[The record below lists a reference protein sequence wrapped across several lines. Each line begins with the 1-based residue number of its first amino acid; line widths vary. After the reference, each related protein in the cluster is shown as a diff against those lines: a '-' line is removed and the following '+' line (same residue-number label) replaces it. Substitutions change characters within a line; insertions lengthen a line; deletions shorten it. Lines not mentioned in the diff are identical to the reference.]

1 MQPISSEQPTN
12 GPMSIAND
20 PAPADRHN
28 DDTSLYMDGLPF
40 DADRISRRVQSC
52 VQIALENIV
61 QAGKDLIWAKRV
73 MGHGGFEKWVRF
85 DVGLNPRRASEF
97 MRIAERVISA
107 KNPHTKAFL
116 SQVAGTSKHK
126 ALALLEVSDE
136 EIDEA
141 MQEDAFLGRPL
152 DEIEA
157 MSVRE
162 LRDELTKE
170 RKSKQQALDM
180 YRDAEKRN
188 TRLEKKLEKGDP
200 ASPVSLTEMPHAV
213 LLQAIEALSRA
224 EDIICEWAEDPEQ
237 SDEWLGDGGAA
248 ADRTTAGLLT
258 SLSQK
263 TMNIRSLLTPNDF
276 DY

>member
-1 MQPISSEQPTN
+1 MIADQAAIIEQNGQHALSS
-12 GPMSIAND
+12 
-20 PAPADRHN
+20 
-28 DDTSLYMDGLPF
+28 DDIHLYWDGLPF
-40 DADRISRRVQSC
+40 DADRVCHRIHSC
-52 VQIALENIV
+52 GTAILENMV
-61 QAGKDLIWAKRV
+61 QVGKDLIWAKRV
-73 MGHGGFEKWVRF
+73 MGHGDFLGWIER
-85 DVGLNPRRASEF
+85 DVGMHRRRASEF
-97 MRIAERVISA
+97 MRVAERIVNA
-107 KNPHTKAFL
+107 QTPHAKAFL
-116 SQVAGTSKHK
+116 GQASSNSKHK
-126 ALALLEVSDE
+126 LLSLLEVTDE
-136 EIDEA
+136 EIKEA

-152 DEIEA
+152 DEIET

-162 LRDELTKE
+162 LRSELTKE

-200 ASPVSLTEMPHAV
+200 TNPVSLTEMPHAA

-224 EDIICEWAEDPEQ
+224 EGIICEWTEDPEQ

-258 SLSQK
+258 SLFQK

-276 DY
+276 DH